1 MSVISIL
8 LNDYVYIYVLY
19 LLLLSLLLS
28 LKANQAKVKTKYRSN
43 NSGGVEC
50 RALKNGAFVVLDVV
64 FPAIS
69 VDEWQGGTH
78 SGTQ

>member
-1 MSVISIL
+1 MTMYI
-8 LNDYVYIYVLY
+8 YIYVLY
-19 LLLLSLLLS
+19 VLLLSLMLS

-69 VDEWQGGTH
+69 GDEW
-78 SGTQ
+78 